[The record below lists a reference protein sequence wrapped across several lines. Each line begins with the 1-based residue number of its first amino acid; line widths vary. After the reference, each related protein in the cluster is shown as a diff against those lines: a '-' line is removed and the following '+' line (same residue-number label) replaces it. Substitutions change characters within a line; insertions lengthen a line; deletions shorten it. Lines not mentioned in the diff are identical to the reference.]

1 MASLASLG
9 VLDLSTVTQ
18 TLLGMLGTYMN
29 STAPIPMSIIPSG
42 SMPDVLR
49 TESGP
54 QLTFS
59 LFHVVE
65 DKFQRNNPFLI
76 SGTQPFP
83 RARSIPYQ
91 PMSLD
96 LYYLLSAFSQK
107 NWEQEQQAM
116 SLAMQFFYQ
125 NPIVTMPVTL
135 PGIPGTVS
143 EEFTLTMQIE
153 TSDEMARLWQAITVP
168 LRLSVVYKVSVIL
181 LTPPAAPAPAPQVQ
195 PQGVSLIADPT
206 QLPYSQSGQLLG
218 AVWTATFPS
227 LTSSAAAPDT
237 LSIDYSPAVVPYGQ
251 RFFLYGAN
259 LNTPTSSNVFLLMPD
274 GVTEFDVTSWRSA
287 DPQLQTS
294 SRITLD
300 MRNTIGAPPGQ
311 APPPGI
317 YQLRAGSLGPSA
329 NRTNSVP
336 FSISAWIDTSSVPSP
351 NPPILLPDGT
361 GTYTLKGEG
370 FLLGQTETLLDTYA
384 LVNNQ
389 TAPLL
394 DGQFALS
401 PTTQATFRHPAGLAG
416 GVYAVR
422 VRVNGVESPPSWWI
436 SV

>member
-1 MASLASLG
+1 MASLAPLG
-9 VLDLSTVTQ
+9 VLDLSVVTQ
-18 TLLGMLGTYMN
+18 TLLSMLGTYMS

-42 SMPDVLR
+42 YMPDAVR
-49 TESGP
+49 QDGGP

-59 LFHVVE
+59 LFYVVE
-65 DKFQRNNPFLI
+65 DKFQRNSPLLNSHPH
-76 SGTQPFP
+76 P
-83 RARSIPYQ
+83 RAQTLPYQ

-96 LYYLLSAFSQK
+96 LYYLLSASFQK

-125 NPIVTMPVTL
+125 NSIVTMPVNL
-135 PGIPGTVS
+135 PGIPGTIS

-153 TSDEMARLWQAITVP
+153 TCDEMARLWQAITVP
-168 LRLSVVYKVSVIL
+168 LRLSIVYKVSVVL
-181 LTPPAAPAPAPQVQ
+181 LTPLATPALAAQVQ
-195 PQGVSLIADPT
+195 PQGVSLAAGPT
-206 QLPYSQSGQLLG
+206 QFPFSQSGQLLG

-227 LTSSAAAPDT
+227 LTSSAASPDIV
-237 LSIDYSPAVVPYGQ
+237 SIDYSPAVVPYGQ
-251 RFFLYGAN
+251 PFFVYGAN
-259 LNTPTSSNVFLLMPD
+259 LNAATSSNVFLLMPD
-274 GVTEFDVTSWRSA
+274 GVTEYDVTSWKTA
-287 DPQLQTS
+287 NPTDQTS
-294 SRITLD
+294 ARITLK
-300 MRNTIGAPPGQ
+300 MQNTIGTPPGQ

-336 FSISAWIDTSSVPSP
+336 FSISALIDTSSLPSP

-361 GTYTLKGEG
+361 GTYTLNGEG
-370 FLLGQTETLLDTYA
+370 FLLGQTEILLDTYA
-384 LVNNQ
+384 LANNQ
-389 TAPLL
+389 TSQLL
-394 DGQFALS
+394 DGQFAVWS
-401 PTTQATFRHPAGLAG
+401 TSQATFRRPAGLAS